1 MRNILRSVVAAF
13 TVMAAITCFAE
24 KAPVV
29 KTDKGKVKGYLSTDG
44 KVRVFKGI
52 PYAAPPV
59 GKLRWRPPQA
69 AAKWHG
75 TLDATNFGH
84 HCMQPAVFQDMIF
97 RDPGPSEDCLNLNV
111 WTPTTD
117 KHAKLPVMVWIYGGG
132 FYAGA
137 ASEARQDG
145 ENLAHRGVVIVS
157 MNYRLNIFGF
167 LVHPELT
174 AESPQ
179 HASGNYGLMDQA
191 AAIQWVR
198 RNIRNF
204 GGDPDNITIFGESA
218 GSFSV
223 SAQMASPLAK
233 DLIHRAIGE
242 SGAAFSQRE
251 PFPMREQRE
260 KEDVEKLQE
269 VFGTSKLSDL
279 RAMGADEL
287 LKAVTPQPGHPP
299 ARFWP
304 DIDGYFLP
312 AQVDSIYAEGKQAHV
327 PLLAG
332 WNRDEGNIPQKS
344 ITMAEYRKFAE
355 KEFGPD
361 AERFLSAYAAND
373 ETEAIRA
380 LRDYAGDR
388 FLVYATWR
396 WIEAQVATGGQ
407 PVYRYHFELPSPGD
421 KFHPAGTAF
430 HSDDI
435 EYVFGTLDSRKE
447 MAVRPEDRALSELM
461 QSYWTNFAKT
471 GDPNGP
477 GLPQW
482 PQYNAATGWQVM
494 HLNAQ
499 SEARP
504 DKTRTRYQFLNEV
517 WSRPAAQ

>member
-1 MRNILRSVVAAF
+1 MRTVLRTALVVC
-13 TVMAAITCFAE
+13 MAAVSVGSFAD
-24 KAPVV
+24 KSSTV
-29 KTDKGKVKGYLSTDG
+29 KTDKGKVRGYVSADG
-44 KVRVFKGI
+44 KVRIFKGI

-59 GKLRWRPPQA
+59 GPLRWRPPQP

-84 HCMQPAVFQDMIF
+84 HCVQASVFADMLF
-97 RDPGPSEDCLNLNV
+97 RDPGASEDCLNLNV
-111 WTPTTD
+111 WTPAKD
-117 KHAKLPVMVWIYGGG
+117 KNAKLPVMVWIYGGG

-145 ENLAHRGVVIVS
+145 ENLAHKGVVVVS

-174 AESPQ
+174 AESPH

-198 RNIRNF
+198 RNIKNF
-204 GGDPDNITIFGESA
+204 GGDPNNITIFGESA

-223 SAQMASPLAK
+223 SAQMASPLSK

-251 PFPMREQRE
+251 PFLPREQRE
-260 KEDVEKLQE
+260 KEDVEKLQKA
-269 VFGTSKLSDL
+269 FGTSKLSDL
-279 RAMGADEL
+279 RAMSADDL
-287 LKAVTPQPGHPP
+287 LKAVVSRPGHPA

-312 AQVDSIYAEGKQAHV
+312 DDVASIYAAGKQAHV

-332 WNRDEGNIPQKS
+332 WNRDEGNIPQKAMT
-344 ITMAEYRKFAE
+344 IAEYRQFAQ
-355 KEFGPD
+355 KEFG
-361 AERFLSAYAAND
+361 AHANQFLSAYAAASG
-373 ETEAIRA
+373 TEALRA

-396 WIEAQVATGGQ
+396 WIEAQQATGGQ

-421 KFHPAGTAF
+421 KFHAPGTAF

-435 EYVFGTLDSRKE
+435 EYVFGTLDSRKG
-447 MAVRPEDRALSELM
+447 MMVRPEDRQLSELM

-477 GLPQW
+477 GLPKW
-482 PQYNAATGWQVM
+482 PVYSSATEWQVM
-494 HLNAQ
+494 HLNAE
-499 SEARP
+499 STARP
-504 DKTRTRYQFLNEV
+504 DKTRVRYEFLNEV
-517 WSRPAAQ
+517 WSKPTQ